1 MLRSL
6 LEEYDKI
13 LERLEKVDWVTKA
26 IIFDVL
32 SIHDNKVLDKLIQM
46 DEDELKIVLEKTP
59 IEEIIDILQ

>member
-26 IIFDVL
+26 MIFDVL
-32 SIHDNKVLDKLIQM
+32 SIHDKKVLDKLIQM
-46 DEDELKIVLEKTP
+46 DEDELKKVLEKTP